1 MEDLEKELREVK
13 AKAKKDNDFM
23 QDALQKR
30 FDQMEEWQEKAES
43 LENTVQ
49 QHLAQITIKEKEVTR
64 EQAKYKELEELLKET
79 KAELDLSRASEY
91 SKDIVDKQRKE
102 MNSKAEENFNL
113 KNIIEAKR
121 KEGEKN
127 LKKLVALEDQHQV
140 KMQELDTINRDFK
153 ETKNKLSMQI
163 KFDNEL

>member
-43 LENTVQ
+43 LETTVQ

-127 LKKLVALEDQHQV
+127 FKKLVALEDQHQV